1 MPEPR
6 GMYGSMGCEHCSRR
20 SQLLSQHFFSWSRV
34 KKSCHGCAQAP
45 PGDSAIRLQLAERE
59 QALLLAQETIQV
71 SPHSISPAKHC
82 PRGGTEAGTAS
93 FCLPNRPATVVYMTA
108 RTGICLVPSTS
119 WAAPVSVPR
128 LWWHPQAWASLALAL
143 LWSSWPTSGSDTPL
157 AAPGQG
163 WASKRS
169 GQTRLER
176 QQCLSLAWRC
186 GSVPAVVSCSRCFS
200 GIYRVKALVK
210 PQPADLPPG

>member
-20 SQLLSQHFFSWSRV
+20 GQLLSQHFFSWSRV

-71 SPHSISPAKHC
+71 SPHSISPAKCC

-93 FCLPNRPATVVYMTA
+93 LCLPNCPATVVYMTA
-108 RTGICLVPSTS
+108 QTGICSVPSTS

-143 LWSSWPTSGSDTPL
+143 PWSSWPTVWLRHSSG
-157 AAPGQG
+157 
-163 WASKRS
+163 
-169 GQTRLER
+169 
-176 QQCLSLAWRC
+176 
-186 GSVPAVVSCSRCFS
+186 CSRAGLGFQKVWS
-200 GIYRVKALVK
+200 NQARKAAM
-210 PQPADLPPG
+210 PQPGLEMWFCPCSRLLQQVLFWHL